1 MVDLHDVAWM
11 RRQWTVFR
19 RILLGATCVVWL
31 LCSSG
36 IILLR
41 DDEQYQ
47 WFYVR
52 MALLVMLL
60 ASTAVSL
67 WLFGAAWR
75 EIRHLKRVGT
85 EIRLE
90 QLRAEQE
97 KRKPK
102 RRGHSGRGAHA
113 PTPKRA

>member
-1 MVDLHDVAWM
+1 MVDLRDVAWM
-11 RRQWTVFR
+11 RVQWRVFR
-19 RILLGATCVVWL
+19 RILLGATAVVWL

-36 IILLR
+36 IVLLR
-41 DDEQYQ
+41 DDEQFQ

-52 MALLVMLL
+52 MALLAMLV
-60 ASTAVSL
+60 ASTLVSL

-75 EIRHLKRVGT
+75 ELRHLKQVGT
-85 EIRLE
+85 EIRLA

-102 RRGHSGRGAHA
+102 RRRRPGHGGPSPA
-113 PTPKRA
+113 PKRT